1 MVMESMQRVWDN
13 LISSV
18 PERYSFLAYLAV
30 YAVIITLYSLF
41 VWKFHK
47 FLANRDVVEFNLW
60 RYIKTEENIIRKF
73 IASIFYTVEYII
85 IMPFL
90 VFFWFAILALFILV
104 LAKEQTLANIL
115 LISMAIVASVRI
127 TSYFNEDLSR
137 DIAKVFP
144 FTLLVVFLV
153 TPNFFS
159 VESMID
165 RIKDIPGFLTQM
177 AYYIIFVVLLEV
189 VMRLITVLKQFLSPP
204 EKDDEDLEKK
214 ENK

>member
-1 MVMESMQRVWDN
+1 MESIQEIWDN
-13 LISSV
+13 LILSI

-47 FLANRDVVEFNLW
+47 FLANRDVVELNLW

-73 IASIFYTVEYII
+73 IASVFYIVEYIV

-115 LISMAIVASVRI
+115 IISMAIVASVRI
-127 TSYFNEDLSR
+127 TSYFDEELSKE
-137 DIAKVFP
+137 IARVFP

-165 RIKDIPGFLTQM
+165 RIKDIPRFLTQM

-189 VMRLITVLKQFLSPP
+189 VMRLLAILKQFFSPP
-204 EKDDEDLEKK
+204 EEDENLEK
-214 ENK
+214 EYDR